1 MIKALKVSALATTVI
16 VLSGC
21 GGTPACMETQPYEQS
36 RLGKH
41 VESPEGLDPL
51 DPRRELTIPE
61 ASPRP
66 ERAAS
71 AECLELPP
79 TFRIE
84 DEQPQQAAEESDDAD
99 EG

>member
-16 VLSGC
+16 LLSGC
-21 GGTPACMETQPYEQS
+21 GGTPVCMETQPYEQS

-41 VESPEGLDPL
+41 VEAPEGLDSL

-61 ASPRP
+61 ASPP
-66 ERAAS
+66 PRAAN

-79 TFRIE
+79 TFRIK
-84 DEQPQQAAEESDDAD
+84 DEQPQQAAEEADDAD